1 MQKYSEKEKNEYE
14 QGSRKDIENTMR
26 ATFSE
31 KAKQTY
37 CTELGMSETIIEPLI
52 HQMQE
57 GF

>member
-1 MQKYSEKEKNEYE
+1 
-14 QGSRKDIENTMR
+14 MR